1 MKKQFLYIFLAV
13 FSIGIPAQAITNQDV
28 EEAATLAEKYQ
39 QHKKAKVYEFSVKA
53 GFNIGGTSPMGLPAE
68 IRQINS
74 FSPTPYRSEAMSY
87 AGSRPNGVS
96 TWGYASRQKVWKPM
110 LR

>member
-39 QHKKAKVYEFSVKA
+39 QHKKAIVYEFSV
-53 GFNIGGTSPMGLPAE
+53 
-68 IRQINS
+68 
-74 FSPTPYRSEAMSY
+74 
-87 AGSRPNGVS
+87 
-96 TWGYASRQKVWKPM
+96 
-110 LR
+110 

>member
-53 GFNIGGTSPMGLPAE
+53 GFNIGGTSPMGL
-68 IRQINS
+68 
-74 FSPTPYRSEAMSY
+74 
-87 AGSRPNGVS
+87 RP
-96 TWGYASRQKVWKPM
+96 K
-110 LR
+110 

>member
-39 QHKKAKVYEFSVKA
+39 QHKNKANQLFQSHTVPIDRRRCHTLVLA
-53 GFNIGGTSPMGLPAE
+53 QMGCQLGATLRDKRYGNRCFGKKLCHQTAE
-68 IRQINS
+68 
-74 FSPTPYRSEAMSY
+74 
-87 AGSRPNGVS
+87 
-96 TWGYASRQKVWKPM
+96 
-110 LR
+110 

>member
-53 GFNIGGTSPMGLPAE
+53 GFNIGGTSPIDRRRCHTLVLAQMGCQLGATLRDKRYGNRCFGKKLCHQTAE
-68 IRQINS
+68 
-74 FSPTPYRSEAMSY
+74 
-87 AGSRPNGVS
+87 
-96 TWGYASRQKVWKPM
+96 
-110 LR
+110 

>member
-39 QHKKAKVYEFSVKA
+39 QHKKA
-53 GFNIGGTSPMGLPAE
+53 
-68 IRQINS
+68 
-74 FSPTPYRSEAMSY
+74 YRSEAMSY